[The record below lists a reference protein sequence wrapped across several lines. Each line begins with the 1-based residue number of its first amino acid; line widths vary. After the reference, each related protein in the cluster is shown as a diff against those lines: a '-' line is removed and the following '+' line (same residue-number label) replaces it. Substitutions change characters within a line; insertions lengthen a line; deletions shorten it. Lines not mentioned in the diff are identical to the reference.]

1 MNKQNTLFLDFD
13 GVLFNTLKE
22 AYLICRSA
30 FSDINTDILI
40 DKKKYQQFYK
50 FKFLVYNSWQYYYL
64 MKTLLDEDNVT
75 NEEIINKYNFYLMN
89 RDTNAEKEFDEKY
102 YSTRKYLK
110 DNCFDFWDSLEE
122 PFDFFFEVKK
132 LYDEKKIDII
142 IVSKKDFNSIK
153 YRLSQYGLNLFD
165 NKIFAKEQL
174 QNYPNKSDFISEY
187 MKNNNIKKAIFVDDN
202 SNNLRPCKDIV
213 GLETL
218 LAGWGNIAIDET
230 GFTCYDIMSKIKTL
244 S

>member
-1 MNKQNTLFLDFD
+1 MNKRIFLFLDFD
-13 GVLFNTLKE
+13 GVLFDTLKE

-30 FSDINTDILI
+30 FSGINTDVPI
-40 DKKKYQQFYK
+40 DTKKYLQFYK

-64 MKTLLDEDNVT
+64 MKTLFNDNNAT
-75 NEEIINKYNFYLMN
+75 NEDVINTYNFYLMN
-89 RDTNAEKEFDEKY
+89 RDIDAEKEFDEKY
-102 YSTRKYLK
+102 YYTRKYLK

-122 PFDFFFEVKK
+122 PFDFFFEVKR
-132 LYDEKKIDII
+132 LFDEKKIDII

-153 YRLSQYGLNLFD
+153 YRLSKYGLNLSD

-174 QNYPNKSDFISEY
+174 ENYPNKSDFISEY

-202 SNNLRPCKDIV
+202 SNNLRPCKNNT
-213 GLETL
+213 GLEII

-230 GFTCYDIMSKIKTL
+230 GLTCYDIISKIKTL
-244 S
+244 